1 MNFISLKFSMLSLQF
16 LHQHVVNSP
25 NILMKSSLILKKL
38 KYFLILS
45 KLSAIL
51 CARIDLCW
59 HMKNSDGI

>member
-1 MNFISLKFSMLSLQF
+1 MLSLQF